1 MMGTIISNT
10 KTRFGKYRPWVLIG
24 AVTNA
29 IFLVLMFTLRAD
41 IANPN
46 AGWINVGIVG
56 GLYFLW
62 GMTFT
67 MNDVSYW
74 SLLPRLSESKE
85 DRDKLT
91 TMVAIFASVGAFTA
105 GGLVPMMTTGN
116 EVNGYRMFAIV
127 FASIF
132 LACQLLVFFFTHDNK
147 QNKFMLSKDEFD
159 VEPKENNITLKDMFK
174 ILIRNKQLLVMAV
187 IVLFYTTASGFLT
200 AFGQNFFYFKFGYD
214 GNLVF
219 IFTVIYAVGTIA
231 SQFIFPL
238 LTKKFN
244 RSQIVK
250 VSLFIAM
257 IGYALF
263 FIISN
268 IPMNKDLCFTLLC
281 IFGILVFGGQGTFY
295 MAMLIMLTNTIE
307 YDEWKNYERNDAVTF
322 SVRPF
327 MVKLSGAIQY
337 GIVSLALVACG
348 LYSITEQIADIK
360 LDVEVIEVYSVI
372 YNYSLKTVEIK
383 LVKTK
388 TEPTSGFKA
397 TIKATPSGELHILWN
412 GEDTGVIYTEG
423 SKIEF
428 AREEDNLLINGNVT
442 EVSFYK
448 DNKAPKYKEKES
460 EEPAKTIDF
469 ELVVEYSINSKSYT
483 TNKFA
488 EKPLWQRSF
497 HDHIIRGRDDYE
509 EIVKYIYENPI
520 RWYYDELYSEE

>member
-1 MMGTIISNT
+1 MITKRSKWSYAIGCTGRDMCYTLVSMFLLIYIQYTNLVNEKQFLVLSAIIVLCRVWDAVNDPMMGTIISNT

-132 LACQLLVFFFTHDNK
+132 LLCQLLVFFFTHDNK

-174 ILIRNKQLLVMAV
+174 ILVRNKQLLVMAV

-244 RSQIVK
+244 RGQIVK

-263 FIISN
+263 FVISN
-268 IPMNKDLCFTLLC
+268 IPMNKDLCFALLC

-307 YDEWKNYERNDAVTF
+307 YDEWKTGERNDAVTF

-348 LYSITEQIADIK
+348 LYNITEQISDIK
-360 LDVEVIEVYSVI
+360 LDVSQGII
-372 YNYSLKTVEIK
+372 DA
-383 LVKTK
+383 
-388 TEPTSGFKA
+388 TEET
-397 TIKATPSGELHILWN
+397 T
-412 GEDTGVIYTEG
+412 
-423 SKIEF
+423 KIE
-428 AREEDNLLINGNVT
+428 ELLQTATDGQMLGLSV
-442 EVSFYK
+442 
-448 DNKAPKYKEKES
+448 AM
-460 EEPAKTIDF
+460 TI
-469 ELVVEYSINSKSYT
+469 V
-483 TNKFA
+483 
-488 EKPLWQRSF
+488 P
-497 HDHIIRGRDDYE
+497 IILLLASHL
-509 EIVKYIYENPI
+509 IIKKKYIIDEKL
-520 RWYYDELYSEE
+520 YDQMVAEIEQRKNNQQA

>member
-1 MMGTIISNT
+1 MITKRSKWSYAIGCTGRDMCYTLVSMFLLIYIQYTNLVNEQQFLVLSAIIVLCRVWDAINDPMMGTIISNT

-24 AVTNA
+24 AITNA
-29 IFLVLMFTLRAD
+29 LFLVLMFTLRAD
-41 IANPN
+41 VTNPN

-91 TMVAIFASVGAFTA
+91 TMVAVFASVGAFTA
-105 GGLVPMMTTGN
+105 GGLVPMFTTSK
-116 EVNGYRMFAIV
+116 EEIGYKIFAIV

-174 ILIRNKQLLVMAV
+174 ILLRNKQLLVMAV

-214 GNLVF
+214 GNLVT

-281 IFGILVFGGQGTFY
+281 IFGILVFGGQGSFY

-307 YDEWKNYERNDAVTF
+307 YDEWKTGERNDAVTF

-360 LDVEVIEVYSVI
+360 LDVSQGVLDP
-372 YNYSLKTVEIK
+372 SLET
-383 LVKTK
+383 T
-388 TEPTSGFKA
+388 
-397 TIKATPSGELHILWN
+397 
-412 GEDTGVIYTEG
+412 
-423 SKIEF
+423 KIES
-428 AREEDNLLINGNVT
+428 LLQTATDGQMLGLSIAMT
-442 EVSFYK
+442 
-448 DNKAPKYKEKES
+448 
-460 EEPAKTIDF
+460 
-469 ELVVEYSINSKSYT
+469 VV
-483 TNKFA
+483 
-488 EKPLWQRSF
+488 P
-497 HDHIIRGRDDYE
+497 IILLLASHL
-509 EIVKYIYENPI
+509 IIKKKYIIDEKL
-520 RWYYDELYSEE
+520 YDQMVAEIEQRKSNQA

>member
-1 MMGTIISNT
+1 MITKRSKWSYAIGCTGRDMCYTLVSMFLLIYIQYTNLVDAKQFLVLSAIIVLCRVWDAVNDPMMGTIISNT

-24 AVTNA
+24 AITNA
-29 IFLVLMFTLRAD
+29 VAMVLMFTLRAD
-41 IANPN
+41 AANPN
-46 AGWINVGIVG
+46 AGWINVGVVG

-74 SLLPRLSESKE
+74 SLLPRLSEDKE

-105 GGLVPMMTTGN
+105 GGLVPMFTTGN

-132 LACQLLVFFFTHDNK
+132 LLCQLLVFFFTHDNK
-147 QNKFMLSKDEFD
+147 QDKFMLSKDEFD
-159 VEPKENNITLKDMFK
+159 VEPKEKNITIKDMVK

-219 IFTVIYAVGTIA
+219 IFTVIYAVGTIG
-231 SQFIFPL
+231 SQFIFPM
-238 LTKKFN
+238 LTKKYT

-263 FIISN
+263 FVISN
-268 IPMNKDLCFTLLC
+268 IPMNPDLCFILLC
-281 IFGILVFGGQGTFY
+281 SFGVLVFGGQGVFY

-307 YDEWKNYERNDAVTF
+307 YDEWKTGERNDAVTF

-337 GIVSLALVACG
+337 GIVSISLVICG
-348 LYSITEQIADIK
+348 LYGITEQIADIK
-360 LDVEVIEVYSVI
+360 LERLDPTVELTRIEEL
-372 YNYSLKTVEIK
+372 LKTANFGQMFGLSLAMTVVPIILLLASYIIIKKKYIIDEKLYDQMVAEIQ
-383 LVKTK
+383 
-388 TEPTSGFKA
+388 
-397 TIKATPSGELHILWN
+397 
-412 GEDTGVIYTEG
+412 
-423 SKIEF
+423 
-428 AREEDNLLINGNVT
+428 ARK
-442 EVSFYK
+442 EVK
-448 DNKAPKYKEKES
+448 DNE
-460 EEPAKTIDF
+460 
-469 ELVVEYSINSKSYT
+469 
-483 TNKFA
+483 
-488 EKPLWQRSF
+488 
-497 HDHIIRGRDDYE
+497 
-509 EIVKYIYENPI
+509 
-520 RWYYDELYSEE
+520 

>member
-1 MMGTIISNT
+1 MITKRSKWSYAIGCTGRDMCYTLVSMFLLIYIQYTNLVNEKQFLVLSAIIVLCRVWDAVNDPMMGTIISNT

-127 FASIF
+127 FSSIF
-132 LACQLLVFFFTHDNK
+132 LLCQLLVFFFTHDNK

-174 ILIRNKQLLVMAV
+174 ILVRNKQLLVMAV

-244 RSQIVK
+244 RGQIVK

-263 FIISN
+263 FVISN
-268 IPMNKDLCFTLLC
+268 IPMNKDLCFALLC

-307 YDEWKNYERNDAVTF
+307 YDEWKTGERNDAVTF

-348 LYSITEQIADIK
+348 LYNITEQISDIK
-360 LDVEVIEVYSVI
+360 LDVSQGIIDATEETTKIEELLQTATDGQMLGLSVAMTI
-372 YNYSLKTVEIK
+372 VPIILLLASHLIIKKKYIIDERLYDQMVVEI
-383 LVKTK
+383 
-388 TEPTSGFKA
+388 E
-397 TIKATPSGELHILWN
+397 
-412 GEDTGVIYTEG
+412 
-423 SKIEF
+423 
-428 AREEDNLLINGNVT
+428 
-442 EVSFYK
+442 
-448 DNKAPKYKEKES
+448 
-460 EEPAKTIDF
+460 
-469 ELVVEYSINSKSYT
+469 
-483 TNKFA
+483 
-488 EKPLWQRSF
+488 QR
-497 HDHIIRGRDDYE
+497 
-509 EIVKYIYENPI
+509 KNNQQA
-520 RWYYDELYSEE
+520 

>member
-1 MMGTIISNT
+1 M
-10 KTRFGKYRPWVLIG
+10 KPAKY
-24 AVTNA
+24 
-29 IFLVLMFTLRAD
+29 
-41 IANPN
+41 
-46 AGWINVGIVG
+46 
-56 GLYFLW
+56 
-62 GMTFT
+62 
-67 MNDVSYW
+67 
-74 SLLPRLSESKE
+74 
-85 DRDKLT
+85 
-91 TMVAIFASVGAFTA
+91 
-105 GGLVPMMTTGN
+105 
-116 EVNGYRMFAIV
+116 
-127 FASIF
+127 
-132 LACQLLVFFFTHDNK
+132 NK

-174 ILIRNKQLLVMAV
+174 ILLRNKQLLVMAV

-214 GNLVF
+214 GNLVT

-281 IFGILVFGGQGTFY
+281 IFGILVFGGQGSFY

-307 YDEWKNYERNDAVTF
+307 YDEWKTGERNDAVTF

-360 LDVEVIEVYSVI
+360 LDVSQGVLDP
-372 YNYSLKTVEIK
+372 SLET
-383 LVKTK
+383 T
-388 TEPTSGFKA
+388 
-397 TIKATPSGELHILWN
+397 
-412 GEDTGVIYTEG
+412 
-423 SKIEF
+423 KIES
-428 AREEDNLLINGNVT
+428 LLQTATDGQMLGLSIAMT
-442 EVSFYK
+442 
-448 DNKAPKYKEKES
+448 
-460 EEPAKTIDF
+460 
-469 ELVVEYSINSKSYT
+469 VV
-483 TNKFA
+483 
-488 EKPLWQRSF
+488 P
-497 HDHIIRGRDDYE
+497 IILLLASHL
-509 EIVKYIYENPI
+509 IIKKKYIIDEKL
-520 RWYYDELYSEE
+520 YDQMVAEIEQRKSNQA

>member
-1 MMGTIISNT
+1 MITKRSKWSYAIGCTGRDMCYTLVSMFLLIYIQYTNLVNEKQFLVLSAIIVLCRVWDAVNDPMMGTIISNT

-132 LACQLLVFFFTHDNK
+132 LLCQLLVFFFTHDNK

-174 ILIRNKQLLVMAV
+174 ILVRNKQLLVMAV

-244 RSQIVK
+244 RGQIVK

-263 FIISN
+263 FVISN
-268 IPMNKDLCFTLLC
+268 IPMNKDLCFALLC

-307 YDEWKNYERNDAVTF
+307 YDEWKTGERNDAVTF

-348 LYSITEQIADIK
+348 LYNITEQISDIK
-360 LDVEVIEVYSVI
+360 LDVSQGII
-372 YNYSLKTVEIK
+372 DA
-383 LVKTK
+383 
-388 TEPTSGFKA
+388 TEET
-397 TIKATPSGELHILWN
+397 T
-412 GEDTGVIYTEG
+412 
-423 SKIEF
+423 KIE
-428 AREEDNLLINGNVT
+428 ELLQTATDGQMLGLSI
-442 EVSFYK
+442 
-448 DNKAPKYKEKES
+448 AM
-460 EEPAKTIDF
+460 TI
-469 ELVVEYSINSKSYT
+469 V
-483 TNKFA
+483 
-488 EKPLWQRSF
+488 P
-497 HDHIIRGRDDYE
+497 IILLLASHL
-509 EIVKYIYENPI
+509 IIKKKYIIDEKL
-520 RWYYDELYSEE
+520 YDQMVAEIEQRKNNQ